1 MVRPPMAKRSMMYC
15 PTCRNASKTFHNP
28 AIERTELFSESPEAD
43 VFRCAN
49 GHAFNNYLELM
60 AMNPELI
67 KLVPMEKPQPTDVK
81 VDVWIDKDIWDKFH
95 ALYPHQTNSTVQSIM
110 SLHLYGDPVIIDG
123 VQAEKMRKLGVRNG
137 QEMLAALE
145 VAKTLEAQL
154 ATAEEKIAIFQGL
167 FAGAGIQA
175 PV

>member
-1 MVRPPMAKRSMMYC
+1 
-15 PTCRNASKTFHNP
+15 
-28 AIERTELFSESPEAD
+28 
-43 VFRCAN
+43 
-49 GHAFNNYLELM
+49 
-60 AMNPELI
+60 
-67 KLVPMEKPQPTDVK
+67 
-81 VDVWIDKDIWDKFH
+81 
-95 ALYPHQTNSTVQSIM
+95 
-110 SLHLYGDPVIIDG
+110 
-123 VQAEKMRKLGVRNG
+123 MRKLGVKNG

>member
-1 MVRPPMAKRSMMYC
+1 MADRAMMYC
-15 PTCRNASKTFHNP
+15 PTCRNLGQLMNNP
-28 AIERTELFSESPEAD
+28 ALKTIELMRDPDAC
-43 VFRCAN
+43 RCVN
-49 GHAFNNYLELM
+49 GHTFPDYMALM
-60 AMNPELI
+60 ALEPEKI

-81 VDVWIDKDIWDKFH
+81 IDVWIDKDIWEKFN
-95 ALYPHQTNSTVQSIM
+95 AAYPHQKNSTVQSIM
-110 SLHLYGDPVIIDG
+110 SLHLYGEPVIIDG

-154 ATAEEKIAIFQGL
+154 QTAEEKIAIFQGL
-167 FAGAGIQA
+167 FSGAGIQA